1 MGADAGAVPAGD
13 ARHGRAS
20 GGDSECQPVAGKSST
35 RSRADTGRRSAP
47 THPSRHPLMWPSVK
61 FLETWDQGQAM
72 LDCIERGEPWDDE
85 ADYSPW
91 RGVIPEMER
100 EIGEGVVF

>member
-1 MGADAGAVPAGD
+1 MPLRSWKEFDEIEDRYRQAFGPDAPIPA
-13 ARHGRAS
+13 
-20 GGDSECQPVAGKSST
+20 P
-35 RSRADTGRRSAP
+35 P
-47 THPSRHPLMWPSVK
+47 FMWPSEE

-91 RGVIPEMER
+91 KGVAAESER
-100 EIGEGVVF
+100 LISGGVVF

>member
-1 MGADAGAVPAGD
+1 
-13 ARHGRAS
+13 
-20 GGDSECQPVAGKSST
+20 
-35 RSRADTGRRSAP
+35 
-47 THPSRHPLMWPSVK
+47 MWPSVK

-91 RGVIPEMER
+91 KGVYPEMNR
-100 EIGEGVVF
+100 MIDEGVVF

>member
-1 MGADAGAVPAGD
+1 MPTRSWKELDEIEKRYREAFGPD
-13 ARHGRAS
+13 ARR
-20 GGDSECQPVAGKSST
+20 PII
-35 RSRADTGRRSAP
+35 P
-47 THPSRHPLMWPSVK
+47 FMWPSEE

-91 RGVIPEMER
+91 KGVAAESER
-100 EIGEGVVF
+100 LISEGVVF

>member
-1 MGADAGAVPAGD
+1 MPRHSADEIDAIELRYRAVFGPDAPIPA
-13 ARHGRAS
+13 
-20 GGDSECQPVAGKSST
+20 P
-35 RSRADTGRRSAP
+35 P
-47 THPSRHPLMWPSVK
+47 FMWPSVK